1 MSSYISI
8 FEIPALD
15 IARAAKFYSSIL
27 DIQIEELEIPGMSMA
42 LFPFE
47 GQSTVGVIIS
57 GEGYVPS
64 ESGVTIYFNAGDDL
78 QIVLNKVED
87 NGAEILVPK
96 TPHADE
102 SGFFALLKDTE
113 GNRIGLHSMG

>member
-15 IARAAKFYSSIL
+15 IARAAQFYSAIL
-27 DIQIEELEIPGMSMA
+27 DIQIQEMEIPGMSMA

-47 GQSTVGVIIS
+47 GQNTVGVIIS
-57 GEGYVPS
+57 GEGHVPS
-64 ESGVTIYFNAGDDL
+64 ENGVTIYLNAGDDL
-78 QIVLNKVED
+78 QIVLNRVEN
-87 NGAEILVPK
+87 NGGEILMPK
-96 TPHADE
+96 TPHADD

-113 GNRIGLHSMG
+113 GNRIGLHSVG

>member
-1 MSSYISI
+1 MSSYIAI

-15 IARAAKFYSSIL
+15 VSRAVKFYSSIL
-27 DIQIEELEIPGMSMA
+27 DIQIDKMEFPGMSMG

-47 GQSTVGVIIS
+47 GQNTVGVIIS
-57 GEGYVPS
+57 GEGQAPS
-64 ESGVTIYFNAGDDL
+64 ESGVTIYLNAGDDL
-78 QIVLNKVED
+78 QIVLNRVED
-87 NGAEILVPK
+87 NGGEILMPK

-113 GNRIGLHSMG
+113 GNRIGLHSTG